1 MQSFSPDE
9 IDEFLRHGT
18 STLCEAAALPC
29 ALDHALRPVWP
40 GAALAGTAFPLRCA
54 PGDNLAIHYTVA
66 EAGKGDVLVVDAAQ
80 YIGGYWGEVLTA
92 AAEARGIAGL
102 VIDGGVRDIAA
113 LERRKFPVFARG
125 VGMRGCVKLH
135 APSVGETIVIAG
147 VTVAR
152 GDLVVADADGV
163 LSIPSTQ
170 VARTLA
176 AARQR
181 TDKEASMMQRL
192 AQGETTLQILGLA
205 DRGHGRKS

>member
-54 PGDNLAIHYTVA
+54 PGDNLAIHYAV
-66 EAGKGDVLVVDAAQ
+66 
-80 YIGGYWGEVLTA
+80 
-92 AAEARGIAGL
+92 
-102 VIDGGVRDIAA
+102 
-113 LERRKFPVFARG
+113 ARG

-163 LSIPSTQ
+163 LSIPRTQ